1 MATHTNGQPA
11 IIRTERGLT
20 IEGTRITLYDI
31 MDHLKQEWPPKL
43 IRDWLDISDAQVNA
57 ALEYIA
63 QHRDEVEAEYAQVLK
78 EAEEIRQYWEERN
91 RERFAQIAALPPK
104 PGQEAIR
111 AKLKAWKAELES
123 RNHVSD

>member
-1 MATHTNGQPA
+1 
-11 IIRTERGLT
+11 
-20 IEGTRITLYDI
+20 
-31 MDHLKQEWPPKL
+31 MDYLKQEWPPKL

-63 QHRDEVEAEYAQVLK
+63 QHRDEVEAEYAEVFK

-123 RNHVSD
+123 RNHDSD

>member
-1 MATHTNGQPA
+1 MAIHTNGQPG

-31 MDHLKQEWPPKL
+31 MDYLKQDWPSKL
-43 IRDWLDISDAQVNA
+43 IRDWLDISDGQVRA

-63 QHRDEVEAEYAQVLK
+63 QHRSEVEAEYAQVLK
-78 EAEEIRQYWEERN
+78 DAEEIRQYWEERN
-91 RERFAQIAALPPK
+91 RERLAQIAALPPK

-111 AKLKAWKAELES
+111 AKLAARKAQRES
-123 RNHVSD
+123 ADYVSH